1 MLFSLY
7 SGAFLY
13 PALRLEVSLILKPW
27 LLLYLASCY
36 PIFSISKKYGVNNR
50 SSLLYFITLIFAVL
64 LLTMGFAQAGRREQ
78 ISAIYRYSNSVGGDP
93 VSESTFCYKLY
104 SVFLMGSSTGRDV
117 IYDPHLR
124 KARTLTAMLLRRN
137 FEVQNKY
144 QLLSILTTTEPF

>member
-50 SSLLYFITLIFAVL
+50 SSLLYFISLIFAVL

-104 SVFLMGSSTGRDV
+104 SVFYWAPVPGG
-117 IYDPHLR
+117 
-124 KARTLTAMLLRRN
+124 TLSMTPTCAKPER
-137 FEVQNKY
+137 
-144 QLLSILTTTEPF
+144 

>member
-50 SSLLYFITLIFAVL
+50 SSLLYFISLIFAVL
-64 LLTMGFAQAGRREQ
+64 LLTMGFAQAGRLEQ

-104 SVFLMGSSTGRDV
+104 CSIFNGLQYRAGRILMPR
-117 IYDPHLR
+117 
-124 KARTLTAMLLRRN
+124 LTQSPKR
-137 FEVQNKY
+137 
-144 QLLSILTTTEPF
+144 

>member
-50 SSLLYFITLIFAVL
+50 SSLLYFISLIFAVL
-64 LLTMGFAQAGRREQ
+64 LLTMGFAQSGRRKNNP
-78 ISAIYRYSNSVGGDP
+78 AVYRYSNSVGGDP

-104 SVFLMGSSTGRDV
+104 SSIFNRHLYRAGRILMPRLTQSPNVNGYTASTQFRSS
-117 IYDPHLR
+117 
-124 KARTLTAMLLRRN
+124 K
-137 FEVQNKY
+137 
-144 QLLSILTTTEPF
+144 